1 MNAKAKQV
9 ADINAIGTPWNGF
22 GISENSILSLTPASK
37 IRAKVNPIAA
47 DAPFTTVSIKLYPS

>member
-22 GISENSILSLTPASK
+22 GIFEYSILSLTPARRIS
-37 IRAKVNPIAA
+37 ASVNPTAA
-47 DAPFTTVSIKLYPS
+47 PIPFTIVSMKLYPS

>member
-22 GISENSILSLTPASK
+22 GIFEYSILSLTPARRIS
-37 IRAKVNPIAA
+37 ASVNPTAA
-47 DAPFTTVSIKLYPS
+47 PIQDRKSVV

>member
-22 GISENSILSLTPASK
+22 GIFEYSIPSLTPASK
-37 IRAKVNPIAA
+37 ISANVNPTAA
-47 DAPFTTVSIKLYPS
+47 PAPFTTVL